1 MSTTAKIIIGYTD
14 HMGYWN
20 TTEEY
25 VRWQDGYSEAV
36 IPQMKEHTSSET
48 GFDIEAFNDAMP
60 HDSWKLN
67 KIPPEDSYSFRQ
79 QNYHYYIDESNW
91 AKIRVSVLKED
102 HEMFNKF
109 NVMNMV
115 VEQELVL

>member
-1 MSTTAKIIIGYTD
+1 
-14 HMGYWN
+14 
-20 TTEEY
+20 
-25 VRWQDGYSEAV
+25 
-36 IPQMKEHTSSET
+36 MKEFTSAEA

-60 HDSWKLN
+60 HDSWKLH

-102 HEMFNKF
+102 NDFYNKF
-109 NVMNMV
+109 NVVNMI